1 MKKIIATLLTVIL
14 VVALAATAYA
24 APARAASI
32 NPTLSFSG
40 TTANCKV
47 TVSEFNKEITV
58 TMSLWDGKTC
68 IASWSDSG
76 KSIVSMSKSCAVEA
90 GKSYT
95 LQVSGTVGGSP
106 ISATPLTRTCS
117 G

>member
-1 MKKIIATLLTVIL
+1 MKKIITTLLVITL
-14 VVALAATAYA
+14 MAALAAAAYA
-24 APARAASI
+24 EPMRAPSA

-47 TVSEFNKEITV
+47 TVSEFNKQISV
-58 TMSLWDGKTC
+58 TMTLWDGKTC
-68 IASWSDSG
+68 VASWSDSG
-76 KSIVSMSKSCAVEA
+76 KSVVSLSKSCTVEA

-95 LQVSGTVGGSP
+95 LQVSGTSGGSP
-106 ISATPLTRTCS
+106 LSVPSVTKTCS